1 MRRALPLV
9 LLLVLGAGCGK
20 SSSSSAPSTSTPPP
34 TVTSAPPGATTSGT
48 ETSEA
53 TTLLRVYFLRNG
65 KVGPVARNVPATQTI
80 GSAALSAL
88 GDGPTDEERAQGLR
102 TELTSTAAVTN
113 LRIADGV
120 ATIELQDDLS
130 HAALAQVVYT
140 LTQFPTVERVRP
152 SRVIGGTKAF
162 TRANFEDVTPSI
174 LVESPL
180 PGQAVTS
187 PLEVR
192 GTANTFEANFEL
204 AIRNSSGVTVSSRFV
219 TATSGSGTRGTYDTT
234 ISFPRTGGPITLVA
248 FEPSAENGKPIHI
261 VRIPLKEG

>member
-9 LLLVLGAGCGK
+9 VLLVLGAGCGK
-20 SSSSSAPSTSTPPP
+20 SSSSSAPSTSASRP
-34 TVTSAPPGATTSGT
+34 TVTPTPGATTSGT

-65 KVGPVARNVPATQTI
+65 KVGPVARNVPATQAV
-80 GSAALSAL
+80 GSAALQAL
-88 GDGPTDEERAQGLR
+88 GAGPTGEERAQGLR
-102 TELTSTAAVTN
+102 TEVSSAAAVTN
-113 LRIADGV
+113 LQIADGV

-140 LTQFPTVERVRP
+140 LTQFSTVERVRP
-152 SRVIGGTKAF
+152 SRVIGGAKAF
-162 TRANFEDVTPSI
+162 TRADFEDVTPSI

-192 GTANTFEANFEL
+192 GTANTFEATFDL

-234 ISFPRTGGPITLVA
+234 ISFPHTGGPITLVA

-261 VRIPLKEG
+261 VGIPLREG